1 MATVDYRKVLCSLIE
16 DKLVSIEE
24 VTEAIE
30 KVKAMK
36 APTVKGKPTWIVAEA
51 LLKELNE
58 CIKSNGKKPA
68 RVNDTS
74 IAVLEKMIRIDK
86 RDKDHA
92 SELIKWAQGHDF
104 WSTVILSPEKFRK
117 HYDAMVGQ
125 RERDARVNKP
135 ATVITTPQ
143 SDKWERAIEERRKES
158 VPMPKG
164 FKEGLMK
171 RVAK

>member
-16 DKLVSIEE
+16 DKLISIEE

-30 KVKAMK
+30 KVKAVK
-36 APTVKGKPTWIVAEA
+36 APTVKGKPTWVAGER
-51 LLKELNE
+51 LLKEMVQ
-58 CIKSNGKKPA
+58 CIKNDGKNPP
-68 RVNDTS
+68 RVNDTAV
-74 IAVLEKMIRIDK
+74 AVLEKMIRIDK
-86 RDKDHA
+86 RNEAHA
-92 SELIKWAQGHDF
+92 SELLKWCMGHDF

-125 RERDARVNKP
+125 RERDAKVNKP
-135 ATVITTPQ
+135 AIVITTPQ
-143 SDKWERAIEERRKES
+143 SDKWERVIEERVKES

>member
-58 CIKSNGKKPA
+58 SIKANGKKPA

-74 IAVLEKMIRIDK
+74 IAVFEKMIRIDK

-92 SELIKWAQGHDF
+92 SELIEWAQSHDF

-125 RERDARVNKP
+125 RDRDAKVAKP
-135 ATVITTPQ
+135 VIYT
-143 SDKWERAIEERRKES
+143 SDRTDRWAQRLEERKRES

>member
-30 KVKAMK
+30 KVKAVK
-36 APTVKGKPTWIVAEA
+36 APTVKGKPTWVAGER
-51 LLKELNE
+51 LLKEMVQ
-58 CIKSNGKKPA
+58 CIKNNGKNPP
-68 RVNDTS
+68 RVNDTAV
-74 IAVLEKMIRIDK
+74 AVLEKMIRIDK
-86 RDKDHA
+86 RDEAHA
-92 SELIKWAQGHDF
+92 SELLKWCMGHDF

-125 RERDARVNKP
+125 RERDAKVNKP
-135 ATVITTPQ
+135 AIVITTPK
-143 SDKWERAIEERRKES
+143 SDKWERVIEERVKES